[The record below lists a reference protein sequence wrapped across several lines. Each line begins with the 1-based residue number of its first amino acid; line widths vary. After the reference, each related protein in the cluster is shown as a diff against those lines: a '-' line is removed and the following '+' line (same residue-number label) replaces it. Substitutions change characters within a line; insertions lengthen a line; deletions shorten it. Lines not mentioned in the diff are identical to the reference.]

1 MENTM
6 PDAPTI
12 LLLGHEA
19 TLHESLSPIRIR
31 ALLGEAALRGVR
43 VVLARSADCDVSTG
57 RIRANEFVE
66 GAWTSVEIGVP
77 PLVVAAAPVT
87 RPEHRVVENWLRETT
102 KLLGFDGFDKHE
114 MTALLAAYPHLVPHL
129 IPEEVLVAERIEA
142 QLAQWLEDGPIVV
155 KRSDGALGT
164 GIFFIVPQGGEV
176 VVHKDSQSWSG
187 TAAEAMARVV
197 GAIRARMAYRTYLV
211 QRFIDTRDAVGQPA
225 TVRPDMVRR
234 PDEGWDI
241 YRLTGRI
248 SIGSKLVS
256 NRAKG
261 SALVDAESFFA
272 ARGAIDP
279 AGKVDEIQALARDIA
294 TTLCREPGLSAC
306 YEFGIDFAVDQDLH
320 FWFLEANKRPLAN
333 GAEVERMGPV
343 MTYWLS
349 LIAD

>member
-1 MENTM
+1 M
-6 PDAPTI
+6 PDTPTI

-57 RIRANEFVE
+57 RIRANAFVA
-66 GAWTSVEIGVP
+66 GAWTGVEMGVP
-77 PLVVAAAPVT
+77 PLVIAAAPVT
-87 RPEHRVVENWLRETT
+87 RPEHRVVENWLQARTRF
-102 KLLGFDGFDKHE
+102 LGFDGFDKHE

-129 IPEEVLVAERIEA
+129 IPEEVLVAERVEA
-142 QLAQWLEDGPIVV
+142 QLAQWLAQGPIVV

-164 GIFFIVPQGGEV
+164 GIFFVVPQGDEV
-176 VVHKDSQSWSG
+176 VVHKDSQSWRG
-187 TAAEAMARVV
+187 TAAEAIARVV

-211 QRFIDTRDAVGQPA
+211 QRFIDTRDAAGQPA
-225 TVRPDMVRR
+225 TVRADIVRR
-234 PDEGWDI
+234 PGEGWDI

-279 AGKVDEIQALARDIA
+279 AGKVAEIEALTRDIA
-294 TTLCREPGLSAC
+294 STLCREPGLSDC
-306 YEFGIDFAVDQDLH
+306 YEFGLDLAVDQDLH
-320 FWFLEANKRPLAN
+320 FWFLEANKRPLAH
-333 GAEVERMGPV
+333 GAEVERMGPA

-349 LIAD
+349 LIAA